1 MTTDHSIQY
10 EIPLN
15 SMSRGLLRLE
25 RIFRE
30 SYLQL
35 SLNTESSHFYVMKQ
49 IFVLINF
56 FDRGDFKAELIKT
69 LDYEINYFAKLKDN
83 PAVDLSKLQTFIKQ
97 LSQLNSWAKSQKGKI
112 GHQLLDVDFIAQSKN
127 KLTQEAARLSFDAP
141 AVKCFLAMAPEQR
154 QAHLLEWLKVFKG
167 VQTSV
172 EVILRLSRETSV
184 FQTAFAED
192 GYYEEEMAKDEYRFI
207 AIRLPANL
215 KLYPEVSTG
224 PSRFCI
230 HFKQMN
236 DELKSVSFDK
246 WFDFSLAKYR

>member
-35 SLNTESSHFYVMKQ
+35 SLNTESSHFYVLKQ

-69 LDYEINYFAKLKDN
+69 LDYEINYFAKLKNN

-112 GHQLLDVDFIAQSKN
+112 GHTLLEQDFIAQSKN

-141 AVKCFLAMAPEQR
+141 AVKCFLAMAPTER
-154 QAHLLEWLKVFKG
+154 QDHLLEWLKVFKG

-184 FQTAFAED
+184 FQTVFAED
-192 GYYEEEMAKDEYRFI
+192 GYYEEEMEKDEYRFI
-207 AIRLPANL
+207 AIRIPSNL

-236 DELKSVSFDK
+236 DTLKSESFNK

>member
-1 MTTDHSIQY
+1 MANEQSIQY

-30 SYLQL
+30 SHLQL
-35 SLNTESSHFYVMKQ
+35 SLNTESSHFYVLKQ
-49 IFVLINF
+49 IYILINF

-69 LDYEINYFAKLKDN
+69 LDYEISYFAKLKDN

-112 GHQLLDVDFIAQSKN
+112 GHQLLQDEFIAQSKN

-141 AVKCFLAMAPEQR
+141 AVKCFLALDPVQR
-154 QAHLLEWLKVFKG
+154 QEQLLEWLKVFKG

-184 FQTAFAED
+184 FQTVFAED
-192 GYYEEEMAKDEYRFI
+192 GYYEEEMTKDEYRFI
-207 AIRLPANL
+207 AISLPANL
-215 KLYPEVSTG
+215 RLYPEVSTG

-230 HFKQMN
+230 HFKQLN
-236 DELKSVSFDK
+236 EELKGESFEK